1 MIDSNKM
8 LFRSYFVYL
17 TKIVGKVKKTIQ
29 PKTWLIEANVFA

>member
-8 LFRSYFVYL
+8 FNIFNQYL